1 MTEPEVKILIAEDER
16 PLRLALHSQIS
27 DIWPEASIVA
37 ACSDGDEAIKAFERH
52 APNVVFLDIR
62 MPGKSGLDVARLVS
76 NRAFVVFTTAY
87 DEYAVTA
94 FESGA
99 LDYLM
104 KPIETVRLSETVAR
118 LKQRLNHQVP
128 QDLELLISRLQENL
142 TRKSDSLKWVTASI
156 GDTVKMIAVDEVLYF
171 QSEDKYTKV
180 VTSGFEAIIRMP
192 LKGLIQRLDS
202 ELFWQVH
209 RSVIVSAEAID
220 SVSKNELGIWQLH
233 LRDRA
238 ECLPVSGDFQRR
250 FKSM

>member
-16 PLRLALHSQIS
+16 PLRLALQVQIS
-27 DIWPEASIVA
+27 KVWPEATIVA
-37 ACSDGDEAIKAFERH
+37 TCADGDEAIKEFERH

-118 LKQRLNHQVP
+118 LKQRLSDQVP
-128 QDLELLISRLQENL
+128 QDLELLITQLQDKL
-142 TRKSDSLKWVTASI
+142 TRKSDTLKWVTASI
-156 GDTVKMIAVDEVLYF
+156 GDTVKMIAVDEILYF

-180 VTSGFEAIIRMP
+180 VTSGFDAIIRMP
-192 LKGLIQRLDS
+192 LKGLMQRLDS

-220 SVSKNELGIWQLH
+220 SIVKNELGVWQLH
-233 LRDRA
+233 LRNRE
-238 ECLPVSGDFQRR
+238 ECLPVSSDFHRKL
-250 FKSM
+250 KSM